1 MCASASPRR
10 NRQNRKYAAM
20 AVPQGGRAA
29 LTHVN
34 AVFIGAG
41 KMGPL
46 CQRRLLVSAASAVV
60 VGQQRVA
67 VRPRH
72 KRQGTG
78 MAEKIINGFSV
89 VAYATQP
96 EGRVPARAFLETRR
110 LPVKPPK
117 DAVKPS
123 RTPRR
128 RRRKRRRS
136 RKAKSRRIRRPSR
149 KSRSLSR
156 SSSAGAFAARS
167 RRCRPRATRWT
178 ASRAWTRKACPTT
191 CRSRPRAAALPPAA
205 FRWRR
210 APPVTYCYP
219 DFVFVLALGADG

>member
-1 MCASASPRR
+1 
-10 NRQNRKYAAM
+10 M
-20 AVPQGGRAA
+20 AVPQGGKSGVDACQRR
-29 LTHVN
+29 
-34 AVFIGAG
+34 FIGAG

-96 EGRVPARAFLETRR
+96 EDACPRARFWRR
-110 LPVKPPK
+110 GACPLNRQ

-178 ASRAWTRKACPTT
+178 ASERGRGRRARPPAGVGRAP
-191 CRSRPRAAALPPAA
+191 RGGVAAGIPMAPRATGHILLSRLCICPGP
-205 FRWRR
+205 WRR
-210 APPVTYCYP
+210 RMMPHGKHRHSQSAHKE
-219 DFVFVLALGADG
+219 G

>member
-1 MCASASPRR
+1 
-10 NRQNRKYAAM
+10 M
-20 AVPQGGRAA
+20 AVPQGGKSGVDA
-29 LTHVN
+29 
-34 AVFIGAG
+34 
-41 KMGPL
+41 
-46 CQRRLLVSAASAVV
+46 CQRRFWRWQDGSPVPAAAACFS
-60 VGQQRVA
+60 RVRRCRRTA
-67 VRPRH
+67 ACRVRPRH

-117 DAVKPS
+117 DAVKRP

-191 CRSRPRAAALPPAA
+191 CRSRPRAARRCRRHSDGAA
-205 FRWRR
+205 RHRSHIVIPTLYLSW
-210 APPVTYCYP
+210 P
-219 DFVFVLALGADG
+219 LAQTDDAAWQASPFTVCS

>member
-1 MCASASPRR
+1 MSTPFYWRWQDGSPVPAAAACFSRVRRCRSSRCDRAIRDKEPAWPRR
-10 NRQNRKYAAM
+10 SSTDFQWWRM
-20 AVPQGGRAA
+20 
-29 LTHVN
+29 
-34 AVFIGAG
+34 
-41 KMGPL
+41 
-46 CQRRLLVSAASAVV
+46 RRN
-60 VGQQRVA
+60 
-67 VRPRH
+67 PRD
-72 KRQGTG
+72 
-78 MAEKIINGFSV
+78 AC
-89 VAYATQP
+89 P
-96 EGRVPARAFLETRR
+96 RAFLETRR

-191 CRSRPRAAALPPAA
+191 CRARRRCRHSDGAARHRSHIVIPTLYLSWPLAQTDDAA
-205 FRWRR
+205 WQASPFT
-210 APPVTYCYP
+210 VCS
-219 DFVFVLALGADG
+219 